1 MIGSPLIH
9 SALAIPASQSL
20 KNYKPVDSGRLN
32 TLRCDLGA
40 LKLIL
45 LDEISRVGNSMFTI
59 QLNNRLIKGSKE
71 DFGGVSIITLGHLL
85 QLKPVMDGYIFT
97 DVQCLS
103 SYNILAPNLW
113 KKYFSDKEKAKCLL
127 RS

>member
-1 MIGSPLIH
+1 
-9 SALAIPASQSL
+9 
-20 KNYKPVDSGRLN
+20 
-32 TLRCDLGA
+32 
-40 LKLIL
+40 
-45 LDEISRVGNSMFTI
+45 MFTI
-59 QLNNRLIKGSKE
+59 QLNNRLKDLKGSKE
-71 DFGGVSIITLGHLL
+71 DFGGVSIITLGDLL

-103 SYNILAPNLW
+103 SYNILTPNLW